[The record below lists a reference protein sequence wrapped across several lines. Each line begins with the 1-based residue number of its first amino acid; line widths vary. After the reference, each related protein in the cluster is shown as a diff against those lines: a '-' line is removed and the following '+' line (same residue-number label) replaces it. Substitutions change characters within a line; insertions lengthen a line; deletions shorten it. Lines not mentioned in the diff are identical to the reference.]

1 MRWQPTFFYG
11 WVIVAVV
18 FLAEFMASGMG
29 TLTIGLF
36 FAPLSEDMGW
46 SLTQLTSAVTAQS
59 IASLMI
65 APLVGPAIDRFG
77 ARAVMLFGAV
87 SAGIGLILLGHIEA
101 LWQFLVLYA
110 LVGALG
116 LHELGNLT
124 GPVVVS
130 KWFVRRRG
138 RAMALATLGTLVGG
152 MVMSPIIGVLIETI
166 GWRGTWQIMGITV
179 LVVAVIPIAI
189 LMRRQPEDIGLL
201 PDGGTVDAGQ
211 GQVVNKESEQTGFVV
226 EEIWTLKEAF
236 RTRTLWF
243 IIVAMNLAT
252 LAASVQIIHTAPFLT
267 QQEGMSTG
275 SASLV
280 ITARLVV
287 AALSRLPWGF
297 LVERIP
303 VRICLALAF
312 AGRSLGLLVL
322 VVLPFPI
329 NLPFFIILSAVA
341 GALGL
346 LQPMILAD
354 YFGRSFQGTIQGVIR
369 PFLAGP
375 GLLVPLLVAFLYD
388 TTGSFD
394 TAFLLVSVPGL
405 VAIGLVLMATPPV
418 KR

>member
-130 KWFVRRRG
+130 KWVF
-138 RAMALATLGTLVGG
+138 
-152 MVMSPIIGVLIETI
+152 S
-166 GWRGTWQIMGITV
+166 
-179 LVVAVIPIAI
+179 
-189 LMRRQPEDIGLL
+189 
-201 PDGGTVDAGQ
+201 
-211 GQVVNKESEQTGFVV
+211 S
-226 EEIWTLKEAF
+226 
-236 RTRTLWF
+236 
-243 IIVAMNLAT
+243 
-252 LAASVQIIHTAPFLT
+252 
-267 QQEGMSTG
+267 
-275 SASLV
+275 
-280 ITARLVV
+280 
-287 AALSRLPWGF
+287 
-297 LVERIP
+297 
-303 VRICLALAF
+303 
-312 AGRSLGLLVL
+312 
-322 VVLPFPI
+322 
-329 NLPFFIILSAVA
+329 
-341 GALGL
+341 
-346 LQPMILAD
+346 
-354 YFGRSFQGTIQGVIR
+354 QGTSGR
-369 PFLAGP
+369 PFTPVLAKTCP
-375 GLLVPLLVAFLYD
+375 PLEPLSM
-388 TTGSFD
+388 TSSG
-394 TAFLLVSVPGL
+394 
-405 VAIGLVLMATPPV
+405 
-418 KR
+418 